1 VFDRMLWTDLDA
13 PCKQRHTARRIF
25 NHLIAEQEM
34 EGISS
39 STVANYV
46 AWRRPQNHG

>member
-1 VFDRMLWTDLDA
+1 MLWTDLDA

-46 AWRRPQNHG
+46 AWRRPPNHG